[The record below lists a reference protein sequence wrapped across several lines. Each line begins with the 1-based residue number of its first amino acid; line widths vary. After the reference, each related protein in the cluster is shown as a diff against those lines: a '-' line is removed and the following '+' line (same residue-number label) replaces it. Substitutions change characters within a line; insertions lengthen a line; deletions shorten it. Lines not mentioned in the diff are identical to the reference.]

1 MRRVEVRD
9 LSFSYDGRTP
19 VIENVTFQV
28 EEGEFVGIIGP
39 NGSGK
44 TTLIKLILG
53 LIKPEAGSVLVSGRV
68 GYVPQSISTDPGF
81 PGTVDEIL
89 EASGLSGDVIDRLHL
104 RRLLRRRFVDLS
116 GGERRTVLFGVALA
130 GDPEILV
137 LDEPTAGVDTHTKA
151 HISAILKNLKG
162 TKTVLMVSHEI
173 GLVLSMATK
182 VLCLNRRV
190 HYIGPP
196 EEAPNFIEELFGIGV
211 LR

>member
-68 GYVPQSISTDPGF
+68 GYGPQSISTAPGF

-89 EASGLSGDVIDRLHL
+89 EASGLSGDVIDRL
-104 RRLLRRRFVDLS
+104 
-116 GGERRTVLFGVALA
+116 
-130 GDPEILV
+130 
-137 LDEPTAGVDTHTKA
+137 
-151 HISAILKNLKG
+151 
-162 TKTVLMVSHEI
+162 
-173 GLVLSMATK
+173 
-182 VLCLNRRV
+182 
-190 HYIGPP
+190 
-196 EEAPNFIEELFGIGV
+196 
-211 LR
+211 

>member
-1 MRRVEVRD
+1 
-9 LSFSYDGRTP
+9 
-19 VIENVTFQV
+19 
-28 EEGEFVGIIGP
+28 EFVGIIGP